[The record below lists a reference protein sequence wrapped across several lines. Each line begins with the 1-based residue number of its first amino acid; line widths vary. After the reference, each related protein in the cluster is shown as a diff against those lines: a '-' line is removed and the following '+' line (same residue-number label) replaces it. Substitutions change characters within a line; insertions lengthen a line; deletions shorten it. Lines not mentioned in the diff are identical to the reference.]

1 MEDSYTDQCG
11 SPIRDLGGSKPH
23 TAIFRC
29 IISLYTHPH
38 HPLLKTIQKKEAK
51 TGQVEHNKL
60 CTRTKLYLNISHN
73 FEIVLERITPVLLFL
88 FSFLYPNLCP
98 KWSKLF
104 LSGLILS
111 LQCFYQQGFDPCTA
125 WNACTGLLA
134 EEATTC
140 DALHCNLGTLTELQY
155 ILVKSLY
162 SKVHLRSLHSVM
174 SLYYNVFQF
183 SRVTVLCCS

>member
-1 MEDSYTDQCG
+1 MLWRQSINYLANSMFINALECCLIVWQCRSRMDDEAVFCMEDSYTDQCG

-38 HPLLKTIQKKEAK
+38 HPFLKTMQKKK
-51 TGQVEHNKL
+51 SKN
-60 CTRTKLYLNISHN
+60 RTSGAQQALHMDQIVSQHISQFWNCIETYH
-73 FEIVLERITPVLLFL
+73 TPVLLFL

-111 LQCFYQQGFDPCTA
+111 LQCFY
-125 WNACTGLLA
+125 
-134 EEATTC
+134 
-140 DALHCNLGTLTELQY
+140 
-155 ILVKSLY
+155 
-162 SKVHLRSLHSVM
+162 
-174 SLYYNVFQF
+174 
-183 SRVTVLCCS
+183 